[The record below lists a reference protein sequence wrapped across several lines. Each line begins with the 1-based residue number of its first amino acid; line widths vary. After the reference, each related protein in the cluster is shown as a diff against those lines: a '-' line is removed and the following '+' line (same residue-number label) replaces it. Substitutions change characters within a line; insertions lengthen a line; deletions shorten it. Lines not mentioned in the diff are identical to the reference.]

1 MKDKIFGVLQRVGR
15 SFMLPIAIL
24 PVAGLFLGI
33 GGSFTNANMIEAY
46 GLSGILGEGTF
57 LYAILS
63 VLNKCGDIVFGNLP
77 ILFAMGVAIGMAK
90 KEKEVA
96 ALAAAIAFFIMH
108 SAIGAMLTVTNAA
121 QSLPNGSI
129 SSVVGIESL
138 QMGVFGGIIVGLGV
152 AALHN
157 RFYKIELPQV
167 LSFFGGTRFVPI
179 ICSIVYLIV
188 GIIMFYIWPVIQQG
202 IYAVGDVVRS
212 SGYAGTLIYGIM
224 ERALIPFGLHHVF
237 YLPFWQTAVG
247 GTATIDGNLIEGAQN
262 IFFAQLASANT
273 TIFDVEATRFMAGK
287 FPLMIFGLPGAAL
300 AMYKTA
306 KPEKKQIAGGLLL
319 SAALTS
325 MLTGITEPLEFTF
338 LFIAPILYA
347 IHCFFAGCAYMFM
360 HIFKV
365 GVGMT
370 FSGGLIDLTLF
381 GIMQGNTKTNWIWV
395 VLVGI
400 VYFIVYFLVFCFIL
414 TIQHHTSLQMKP
426 KLLKIA
432 KKTLPALALILV
444 WDILLIIG
452 VISLAI
458 EYIPG
463 TGAKIL
469 FGALE
474 FISFFSLLILIGFSM
489 YIDQTNQALVE
500 LKKQQEEFQKSEQ
513 LYYEMLLEKEQN
525 TRKYRHD
532 MQNHLICLNG
542 LAKDGD
548 LDALQS
554 YLKNM
559 SDTFQS
565 LQAGY
570 YETGN
575 KILNI
580 IENKK
585 DKCMCGIL

>member
-1 MKDKIFGVLQRVGR
+1 MIAEFVLYYGITLLE
-15 SFMLPIAIL
+15 FH
-24 PVAGLFLGI
+24 LGI
-33 GGSFTNANMIEAY
+33 YTCFSGKLKYPWIQALGGAFAI
-46 GLSGILGEGTF
+46 
-57 LYAILS
+57 ILS
-63 VLNKCGDIVFGNLP
+63 PVLRKTAFPV
-77 ILFAMGVAIGMAK
+77 
-90 KEKEVA
+90 EVA
-96 ALAAAIAFFIMH
+96 ATLTAAGISCICLKQNWKQKFYQAAIVFIFLEG
-108 SAIGAMLTVTNAA
+108 IRELING
-121 QSLPNGSI
+121 PNTLYQPNI
-129 SSVVGIESL
+129 IE
-138 QMGVFGGIIVGLGV
+138 
-152 AALHN
+152 
-157 RFYKIELPQV
+157 
-167 LSFFGGTRFVPI
+167 T
-179 ICSIVYLIV
+179 
-188 GIIMFYIWPVIQQG
+188 
-202 IYAVGDVVRS
+202 
-212 SGYAGTLIYGIM
+212 
-224 ERALIPFGLHHVF
+224 
-237 YLPFWQTAVG
+237 
-247 GTATIDGNLIEGAQN
+247 
-262 IFFAQLASANT
+262 
-273 TIFDVEATRFMAGK
+273 
-287 FPLMIFGLPGAAL
+287 
-300 AMYKTA
+300 
-306 KPEKKQIAGGLLL
+306 
-319 SAALTS
+319 
-325 MLTGITEPLEFTF
+325 
-338 LFIAPILYA
+338 PILA
-347 IHCFFAGCAYMFM
+347 LLG
-360 HIFKV
+360 
-365 GVGMT
+365 
-370 FSGGLIDLTLF
+370 D
-381 GIMQGNTKTNWIWV
+381 
-395 VLVGI
+395 
-400 VYFIVYFLVFCFIL
+400 IVYFLVFCFIL

-474 FISFFSLLILIGFSM
+474 FISFFSLLILIAFST

-513 LYYEMLLEKEQN
+513 IYYEMLLEKEQN

-580 IENKK
+580 ITLHILSQLENSANIHIYGKACNAEIFSQADLGSIYGNLLQNAVEELNRFPKGTPLFLTITFSSEGNALQIELENSCRKREDYVTTSKK
-585 DKCMCGIL
+585 EKSMHGYGLKNVQEALDRIGGAYNIQLRESSYYVSVILPVPAAQWKK